1 QRYGQP
7 PLTVYRGNVSGMP
20 KDLKEA
26 DIVKI
31 VNDGIVPRLDDLDL
45 ARDYNAGQLQKHYRT
60 NTEVPYTY
68 IKDIDF
74 PTMAK
79 FSEHDVGLPGVDIAI
94 KPVRSYVYGALAA
107 HLLGYVG
114 PPDDTNKEEAGKF
127 TFYQSDVDGK
137 SNIEKIF
144 DQYLRGRPGVRYL
157 RRNAKGVIDGVLR
170 EDPPM
175 QGANVYLTIDARI
188 QAIAEEAI
196 RSVARGAAVV
206 VDPNNGDVLAMVSV
220 PSFDPNTFIPSIKA
234 KDWAALQKDEARPLI
249 NRAISVGKESGIH
262 ITGEQP
268 GIMPGPEWMAIHY
281 PRERWSQ
288 AYTANVSI
296 GQGYVLASPLQMAM
310 AYATV
315 ANGGVSYYP
324 RLVSKILNQ
333 NGSIALDE
341 NGKPA
346 VPAEPRIDSDLRL
359 DFSPE
364 QIEMVRRGLWEVVN
378 EDGGTGGRARLKGV
392 QVAGKTGTAQ
402 ASTNGKKDTI
412 AWFCCFAP
420 FDQPKYVVVAMVQG
434 GEHGGS
440 VAAPI
445 ATRILERT
453 LAMDAGTFE
462 PQVAWLAPAHHSNPF
477 AMVKDITFKDTEP
490 NASTDEEH
498 GDDSQTADTQ
508 MAAAGDDPDVE
519 QAPDA
524 QGQVSK
530 RQTRVARALPVATPP
545 EKRGFFQRLFGGHR
559 NPPAAIPTPAPTPSR
574 RSRGF

>member
-1 QRYGQP
+1 
-7 PLTVYRGNVSGMP
+7 M
-20 KDLKEA
+20 
-26 DIVKI
+26 
-31 VNDGIVPRLDDLDL
+31 
-45 ARDYNAGQLQKHYRT
+45 
-60 NTEVPYTY
+60 
-68 IKDIDF
+68 
-74 PTMAK
+74 
-79 FSEHDVGLPGVDIAI
+79 
-94 KPVRSYVYGALAA
+94 
-107 HLLGYVG
+107 
-114 PPDDTNKEEAGKF
+114 
-127 TFYQSDVDGK
+127 
-137 SNIEKIF
+137 
-144 DQYLRGRPGVRYL
+144 
-157 RRNAKGVIDGVLR
+157 
-170 EDPPM
+170 
-175 QGANVYLTIDARI
+175 
-188 QAIAEEAI
+188 
-196 RSVARGAAVV
+196 
-206 VDPNNGDVLAMVSV
+206 
-220 PSFDPNTFIPSIKA
+220 
-234 KDWAALQKDEARPLI
+234 I
-249 NRAISVGKESGIH
+249 NRAISTFPPGSTFKIVTSLAGLRRKLSTARFNCSGGVTYGEHYFHCWIAEKGGAHGTLGLSDAIKVSCDSFFYQFGNAAGIDAIDQTGNALGLGKESGIH
-262 ITGEQP
+262 LTGEQP

-364 QIEMVRRGLWEVVN
+364 QIEMVRRGLWKVVN

-392 QVAGKTGTAQ
+392 EVAGKTGTAQ

-420 FDQPKYVVVAMVQG
+420 FDHPKYVVVAMVQG

-445 ATRILERT
+445 ATRILDRT

-462 PQVAWLAPAHHSNPF
+462 PQVAWLAPAHHPNPF
-477 AMVKDITFKDTEP
+477 AMVKDITFKDTET
-490 NASTDEEH
+490 NASADEEH

-508 MAAAGDDPDVE
+508 MAAAGADPDVE

-524 QGQVSK
+524 EGKVGT
-530 RQTRVARALPVATPP
+530 RQTRVARALPVATPQP
-545 EKRGFFQRLFGGHR
+545 EKRGFFQRLFGHR
-559 NPPAAIPTPAPTPSR
+559 NPPAAIPPPTPTPSR